1 MGPNTYNV
9 NPPSTAK
16 AWMINR
22 RPSIWNKAACF
33 VSAGVARTFECPPA
47 LNVHLHEHMSTF
59 MSTARLYV
67 FVNHAYNV
75 PYKTS
80 WQKKMHLQLQRVF
93 IRVGALD

>member
-1 MGPNTYNV
+1 
-9 NPPSTAK
+9 
-16 AWMINR
+16 MINR

-67 FVNHAYNV
+67 YSSIM
-75 PYKTS
+75 PT
-80 WQKKMHLQLQRVF
+80 MCP
-93 IRVGALD
+93 IRLHGKSNCIFNFKGCSYALVHWIECVLY